1 MEKDEKKDKKPKSNL
16 LKRKQK
22 EKQEQIPE
30 SDVEVREVIVEK
42 KTGFNTIEVVL
53 IAILALAF
61 GGVVGVV
68 LAYTAKPLSI
78 ITNTDSPS
86 DIQEVEKIY
95 DNLLSKYYGEIDK
108 QTLSDAAI
116 KGMIEALNDP
126 YSTYIDAENT
136 DDFDEQIYGYYVGI
150 GTEITLNDENQFE
163 VTNIFE
169 NTPATDANIELHD
182 IVVKVNNED
191 VSGKTVSDI
200 GKLIQGEIGTDVT
213 LTLRRGEEE
222 FDVTITRDRI
232 DLISVTSQIFE
243 KDDKRIGYIKVTN
256 FASNTFNQFQTALN
270 ELEENDIESL
280 IIDVRNNLGGQLEV
294 ATQIASLFLMKDKVV
309 YQLNTNG
316 IIQPIYST
324 GPGSFQK
331 PITVLI
337 NGATASASEVLAIAL
352 QESADATV
360 IGTTSY
366 GKGTIQESYKL
377 STGATIK
384 FTVQEWLSPN
394 GNTVNEVGVKPDIEV
409 SETENP
415 GETDTLETDT
425 VLQTAI
431 TIMQNNSSE
440 S

>member
-191 VSGKTVSDI
+191 ISGKTVSDI
-200 GKLIQGEIGTDVT
+200 GKLIQGEIGTNVT
-213 LTLRRGEEE
+213 LTLRRDEAE

-280 IIDVRNNLGGQLEV
+280 IIDVRDNLGGQLEV
-294 ATQIASLFLMKDKVV
+294 ATQIASLFLTKDKVV

-409 SETENP
+409 SETENS
-415 GETDTLETDT
+415 GETDNLETDT

>member
-78 ITNTDSPS
+78 STNTDSPS

-280 IIDVRNNLGGQLEV
+280 IIDVRDNLGGQLEV
-294 ATQIASLFLMKDKVV
+294 ATQIASLFLTKDKVV

-377 STGATIK
+377 STGASIK

-409 SETENP
+409 SETENS

>member
-136 DDFDEQIYGYYVGI
+136 DDFDEQIYGYYVGV

-213 LTLRRGEEE
+213 LTLRRGEAE

-280 IIDVRNNLGGQLEV
+280 IIDVRDNLGGQLEV
-294 ATQIASLFLMKDKVV
+294 ATQIASLFLTKDKVV

>member
-126 YSTYIDAENT
+126 YSTYIGAENT
-136 DDFDEQIYGYYVGI
+136 DDFDEQIYGYYVGV

-191 VSGKTVSDI
+191 ISGKTVSDI
-200 GKLIQGEIGTDVT
+200 GKLIQGEIGTNVT
-213 LTLRRGEEE
+213 LTLRRDEAE

-280 IIDVRNNLGGQLEV
+280 IIDVRDNLGGQLEV
-294 ATQIASLFLMKDKVV
+294 ATQIASLFLTKDKVV

-409 SETENP
+409 SETENS

>member
-200 GKLIQGEIGTDVT
+200 GKLIQGEIGTNVT
-213 LTLRRGEEE
+213 LTLRRDEAE

-243 KDDKRIGYIKVTN
+243 KDDKRIGYIKITN

-280 IIDVRNNLGGQLEV
+280 VIDVRDNLGGQLEV
-294 ATQIASLFLMKDKVV
+294 ATQIASLFLTKDKVV

-415 GETDTLETDT
+415 GGTDTLETDT
-425 VLQTAI
+425 LLQTAI

>member
-22 EKQEQIPE
+22 ENQEQIPE

-191 VSGKTVSDI
+191 ISGKTVSDI
-200 GKLIQGEIGTDVT
+200 GKLIQGEIGTNVT
-213 LTLRRGEEE
+213 LTLRRDEAE

-280 IIDVRNNLGGQLEV
+280 IIDVRDNLGGQLEV
-294 ATQIASLFLMKDKVV
+294 ATQIASLFLTKDKVV

-409 SETENP
+409 SETENS

>member
-213 LTLRRGEEE
+213 LTLRRDEAE

-270 ELEENDIESL
+270 ELEENNIESL
-280 IIDVRNNLGGQLEV
+280 IIDVRDNLGGQLEV

>member
-200 GKLIQGEIGTDVT
+200 GKLIQGEIGTNVT
-213 LTLRRGEEE
+213 LTLRRDEAE

-243 KDDKRIGYIKVTN
+243 KDDKRIGYIKITN

-280 IIDVRNNLGGQLEV
+280 VIDVRDNLGGQLEV
-294 ATQIASLFLMKDKVV
+294 ATQIASLFLTKDKVV

>member
-1 MEKDEKKDKKPKSNL
+1 MEKDVKKDKKPKSNL

-200 GKLIQGEIGTDVT
+200 GKLIQGEIGTNVT
-213 LTLRRGEEE
+213 LTLRRDEAE

-243 KDDKRIGYIKVTN
+243 KDDKRIGYIKITN

-280 IIDVRNNLGGQLEV
+280 VIDVRDNLGGQLEV
-294 ATQIASLFLMKDKVV
+294 ATQIASLFLTKDKVV

>member
-280 IIDVRNNLGGQLEV
+280 IIDVRDNLGGQLEV
-294 ATQIASLFLMKDKVV
+294 ATQIASLFLTKDKVV

>member
-22 EKQEQIPE
+22 EKQEQITE

-136 DDFDEQIYGYYVGI
+136 DDFDEQIYGYYVGV

-191 VSGKTVSDI
+191 ISGKTVSDI
-200 GKLIQGEIGTDVT
+200 GKLIQGEIGTNVT
-213 LTLRRGEEE
+213 LTLRRDEAE

-280 IIDVRNNLGGQLEV
+280 IIDVRDNLGGQLEV
-294 ATQIASLFLMKDKVV
+294 ATQIASLFLTKDKVV

-377 STGATIK
+377 STGASIK

>member
-280 IIDVRNNLGGQLEV
+280 IIDIRDNLGGQLEV
-294 ATQIASLFLMKDKVV
+294 ATQIASLFLTKDKVV

-409 SETENP
+409 SETENS

>member
-16 LKRKQK
+16 LKREQK

-200 GKLIQGEIGTDVT
+200 GKLIQGEIGTNVT

-243 KDDKRIGYIKVTN
+243 KDDKRIGYIKITN

-280 IIDVRNNLGGQLEV
+280 IIDVRDNLGGQLEV
-294 ATQIASLFLMKDKVV
+294 ATQIASLFLTKDKVV

>member
-22 EKQEQIPE
+22 ENQEQIPE

-136 DDFDEQIYGYYVGI
+136 DDFDEQIYGYYVGV

-222 FDVTITRDRI
+222 FDVMITRDRI

-243 KDDKRIGYIKVTN
+243 KDNKRIGYIKVTN

-280 IIDVRNNLGGQLEV
+280 IIDVRDNLGGQLEV
-294 ATQIASLFLMKDKVV
+294 ATQIASLFLTKDKVV

-409 SETENP
+409 SETENS

>member
-136 DDFDEQIYGYYVGI
+136 DDFDEQIYGYYVGV

-200 GKLIQGEIGTDVT
+200 GKLIQGEIGTNVT
-213 LTLRRGEEE
+213 LTLRRDEAE

-232 DLISVTSQIFE
+232 NLISVTSQIFE

-280 IIDVRNNLGGQLEV
+280 IIDVRDNLGGQLEV
-294 ATQIASLFLMKDKVV
+294 ATQIASLFLTKDKVV

-409 SETENP
+409 SETENS

>member
-182 IVVKVNNED
+182 IVVIVNNED

-200 GKLIQGEIGTDVT
+200 GKLIQGEIGTNVT

-243 KDDKRIGYIKVTN
+243 KDDKRIGYIKITN

-280 IIDVRNNLGGQLEV
+280 IIDVRDNLGGQLEV
-294 ATQIASLFLMKDKVV
+294 ATQIASLFLTKDKVV

>member
-136 DDFDEQIYGYYVGI
+136 DDFDEQIYGYYVGV

-191 VSGKTVSDI
+191 ISGKTVSDI
-200 GKLIQGEIGTDVT
+200 GKLIQGEIGTNVT
-213 LTLRRGEEE
+213 LTLRRDEAE

-280 IIDVRNNLGGQLEV
+280 IIDVRDNLGGQLEV
-294 ATQIASLFLMKDKVV
+294 ATQIASLFLTKDKVV

-377 STGATIK
+377 STGASIK

>member
-95 DNLLSKYYGEIDK
+95 DNLLSKYFGEIDK

-136 DDFDEQIYGYYVGI
+136 DDFDEQIYGYYVGV

-169 NTPATDANIELHD
+169 NTPATYANIELHD

-280 IIDVRNNLGGQLEV
+280 IIDVRDNLGGQLEV
-294 ATQIASLFLMKDKVV
+294 ATQIASLFLTKDKVV

>member
-136 DDFDEQIYGYYVGI
+136 DDFDEQIYGYYVGV

-200 GKLIQGEIGTDVT
+200 GKLIQGEIGTNVT
-213 LTLRRGEEE
+213 LTLQRGEEE

-243 KDDKRIGYIKVTN
+243 KDDKRIGYIKITN

-280 IIDVRNNLGGQLEV
+280 IIDVRDNLGGQLEV
-294 ATQIASLFLMKDKVV
+294 ATQIASLFLTKDKVV

-409 SETENP
+409 SETENS

>member
-1 MEKDEKKDKKPKSNL
+1 MEKDVKKDKKPKSNL

-136 DDFDEQIYGYYVGI
+136 DDFDEQIYGYYVGV

-200 GKLIQGEIGTDVT
+200 GKLIQGEIGTNVT

-243 KDDKRIGYIKVTN
+243 KDDKRIGYIKITN

-280 IIDVRNNLGGQLEV
+280 IIDVRDNLGGQLEV
-294 ATQIASLFLMKDKVV
+294 ATQIASLFLTKDKVV

-377 STGATIK
+377 STGASIK

-409 SETENP
+409 SETENS

>member
-22 EKQEQIPE
+22 EKQEQNPE

-200 GKLIQGEIGTDVT
+200 GKLIQGEIGTDAT

-280 IIDVRNNLGGQLEV
+280 IIDVRDNLGGQLEV
-294 ATQIASLFLMKDKVV
+294 ATQIASLFLTKDKVV

>member
-126 YSTYIDAENT
+126 YSTYIGAENT
-136 DDFDEQIYGYYVGI
+136 DDFDEQIYGYYVGV

-200 GKLIQGEIGTDVT
+200 GKLIQGEIGTNVT
-213 LTLRRGEEE
+213 LTLQRGEEE

-232 DLISVTSQIFE
+232 DFISVTSQIFE
-243 KDDKRIGYIKVTN
+243 KDDKRIGYIKITN

-280 IIDVRNNLGGQLEV
+280 IIDVRDNLGGQLEV
-294 ATQIASLFLMKDKVV
+294 ATQIASLFLTKDKVV

-409 SETENP
+409 SETENS

>member
-200 GKLIQGEIGTDVT
+200 GKLIQGEIGTNVT

-243 KDDKRIGYIKVTN
+243 KDDKRIGYIKITN

-280 IIDVRNNLGGQLEV
+280 IIDVRDNLGGQLEV
-294 ATQIASLFLMKDKVV
+294 ATQIASLFLTKDKVV

-337 NGATASASEVLAIAL
+337 NGTTASASEVLAIAL

>member
-213 LTLRRGEEE
+213 LTLRRGEAE

-280 IIDVRNNLGGQLEV
+280 IIDVRDNLGGQLEV
-294 ATQIASLFLMKDKVV
+294 ATQIASLFLTKDKVV

-377 STGATIK
+377 STGASIK

-409 SETENP
+409 SETENS

-425 VLQTAI
+425 VLQTAV

>member
-200 GKLIQGEIGTDVT
+200 GKLIQGEIGTNVT

-243 KDDKRIGYIKVTN
+243 KDDKRIGYIKITN

-280 IIDVRNNLGGQLEV
+280 IIDVRDNLGGQLEV
-294 ATQIASLFLMKDKVV
+294 ATQIASLFLTKDKVV

-316 IIQPIYST
+316 IIQPIYSI

>member
-108 QTLSDAAI
+108 QALSDAAI

-191 VSGKTVSDI
+191 ISGKTVSDI
-200 GKLIQGEIGTDVT
+200 GKLIQGEIGTNVT
-213 LTLRRGEEE
+213 LTLRRDEAE

-280 IIDVRNNLGGQLEV
+280 IIDVRDNLGGQLEV
-294 ATQIASLFLMKDKVV
+294 ATQIASLFLTKDKVV

>member
-1 MEKDEKKDKKPKSNL
+1 MEKDEKKDKNPKSNL

-200 GKLIQGEIGTDVT
+200 GKLIQGEIGTNVT

-243 KDDKRIGYIKVTN
+243 KDDKRIGYIKITN

-280 IIDVRNNLGGQLEV
+280 IIDVRDNLGGQLEV
-294 ATQIASLFLMKDKVV
+294 ATQIASLFLTKDKVV

-409 SETENP
+409 SETENS

>member
-108 QTLSDAAI
+108 QALSDAAI

-200 GKLIQGEIGTDVT
+200 GKLIQGEIGTNVT
-213 LTLRRGEEE
+213 LTLQRGEEE

-243 KDDKRIGYIKVTN
+243 KDDKRIGYIKITN

-280 IIDVRNNLGGQLEV
+280 IIDVRDNLGGQLEV
-294 ATQIASLFLMKDKVV
+294 ATQIASLFLTKDKVV

>member
-1 MEKDEKKDKKPKSNL
+1 M
-16 LKRKQK
+16 
-22 EKQEQIPE
+22 
-30 SDVEVREVIVEK
+30 
-42 KTGFNTIEVVL
+42 
-53 IAILALAF
+53 
-61 GGVVGVV
+61 
-68 LAYTAKPLSI
+68 
-78 ITNTDSPS
+78 
-86 DIQEVEKIY
+86 
-95 DNLLSKYYGEIDK
+95 LSKYYGEIDK

-200 GKLIQGEIGTDVT
+200 GKLIQGEIGTNVT
-213 LTLRRGEEE
+213 LTLQRGEEE

-243 KDDKRIGYIKVTN
+243 KDDKRIGYIKITN

-280 IIDVRNNLGGQLEV
+280 IIDVRDNLGGQLEV
-294 ATQIASLFLMKDKVV
+294 ATQIASLFLTKDKVV

>member
-200 GKLIQGEIGTDVT
+200 GKLIQGEIGTNVT
-213 LTLRRGEEE
+213 LTLRRDGAE

-280 IIDVRNNLGGQLEV
+280 IIDVRDNLGGQLEV
-294 ATQIASLFLMKDKVV
+294 ATQIASLFLTKDKVV

>member
-136 DDFDEQIYGYYVGI
+136 DDFDEQIYGYYVGV

-200 GKLIQGEIGTDVT
+200 GKLIQGEIGADVT

-280 IIDVRNNLGGQLEV
+280 IIDVRDNLGGQLEV
-294 ATQIASLFLMKDKVV
+294 ATQIASLFLTKDKVV

-316 IIQPIYST
+316 IIQPVYST

-415 GETDTLETDT
+415 GGTDTLETDT
-425 VLQTAI
+425 LLQTAI

>member
-22 EKQEQIPE
+22 EKQEQNPE

-280 IIDVRNNLGGQLEV
+280 VIDVRDNLGGQLEV
-294 ATQIASLFLMKDKVV
+294 ATQIASLFLTKDKVV

-409 SETENP
+409 SETENS

>member
-200 GKLIQGEIGTDVT
+200 GKLIQGEIGTNVT
-213 LTLRRGEEE
+213 LTLRRGEAE

-280 IIDVRNNLGGQLEV
+280 IIDVRDNLGGQLEV
-294 ATQIASLFLMKDKVV
+294 ATQIASLFLTKDKVV

-409 SETENP
+409 SETENS

>member
-136 DDFDEQIYGYYVGI
+136 DDFDEQIYGYYVGV

-280 IIDVRNNLGGQLEV
+280 IIDVRDNLGGQLEV
-294 ATQIASLFLMKDKVV
+294 ATQIASLFLTKDKVV

-377 STGATIK
+377 STGASIK

-409 SETENP
+409 SETENS

>member
-1 MEKDEKKDKKPKSNL
+1 MEKDEKKPKSNL
-16 LKRKQK
+16 LRRKQK
-22 EKQEQIPE
+22 EKQEQMTE

-61 GGVVGVV
+61 GGVIGVV

-78 ITNTDSPS
+78 ITNTESLS
-86 DIQEVEKIY
+86 DIEEVEKIY

-116 KGMIEALNDP
+116 KGMIDSLNDP

-169 NTPATDANIELHD
+169 NTPATNANIELHD
-182 IVVKVNNED
+182 IVLKVNDED

-200 GKLIQGEIGTDVT
+200 GKMIQGEIGTDVT
-213 LTLRRGEEE
+213 ITLQRGEKK
-222 FDVTITRDRI
+222 FDVTVTRDRI
-232 DLISVTSQIFE
+232 DLISVSSQIFE
-243 KDDKRIGYIKVTN
+243 KNDKRIGYIKITN
-256 FASNTFNQFQTALN
+256 FASNTFNQFQTELN
-270 ELEENDIESL
+270 ELEKNNIESL
-280 IIDVRNNLGGQLEV
+280 IIDVRDNLGGQLEV
-294 ATQIASLFLMKDKVV
+294 ASQIASLFLTKDKII
-309 YQLNTNG
+309 YQLSTNG

-324 GPGSFQK
+324 GPGTFQK
-331 PITVLI
+331 PVTVLI

-352 QESADATV
+352 QESANATV
-360 IGTTSY
+360 VGLPSY

-384 FTVQEWLSPN
+384 FTVQEWLSPSGNAIN
-394 GNTVNEVGVKPDIEV
+394 GIGVKPDIEV
-409 SETENP
+409 SELESTDETNSLEN
-415 GETDTLETDT
+415 DTI
-425 VLQTAI
+425 LQTAI

>member
-191 VSGKTVSDI
+191 ISGKTVSDI
-200 GKLIQGEIGTDVT
+200 GKLIQGEIGTNVT
-213 LTLRRGEEE
+213 LTLQRGEEE

-243 KDDKRIGYIKVTN
+243 KDDKRIGYIKITN

-280 IIDVRNNLGGQLEV
+280 IIDVRDNLGGQLEV
-294 ATQIASLFLMKDKVV
+294 ATQIASLFLTKDKVV

-409 SETENP
+409 SETENS

>member
-1 MEKDEKKDKKPKSNL
+1 MEKDEKKDKKSKSNL

-22 EKQEQIPE
+22 EKQEQNPE

-136 DDFDEQIYGYYVGI
+136 DDFDEQIYGYYVGV

-280 IIDVRNNLGGQLEV
+280 IIDVRDNLGGQLEV

>member
-126 YSTYIDAENT
+126 YSTYIGAENT
-136 DDFDEQIYGYYVGI
+136 DDFDEQIYGYYVGV

-200 GKLIQGEIGTDVT
+200 GKLIQGEIGTNVT

-280 IIDVRNNLGGQLEV
+280 IIDVRDNLGGQLEV
-294 ATQIASLFLMKDKVV
+294 ATQIASLFLTKDKVV

-377 STGATIK
+377 STGASIK